1 MYHMKN
7 LVSQEQSLVL
17 PKCMYYIKNPIE
29 GCLKEE
35 MEINVCD
42 QKMPNTQLIE
52 LEGRQDKLLEKL
64 DNLYER
70 IKSISSLCN
79 INIEEKTEKVI
90 NIISSEE
97 IVVVLN
103 PNVLPWFLNKFLKE
117 IPLLNVT
124 WHVHSSVPTEKIPI
138 IDAFFG
144 KYQDLY
150 RVKQGCKINLRLI
163 FKCESTTPELKFSSL
178 SFPILGAVNIIRYLC
193 LTYDNIAPYD
203 YCNYEVDAM
212 LDSAYQLE
220 TASEKSRALL
230 ISKIFPQSKE
240 WIYRDRFS
248 IIDLAVFNVVI
259 QLQNGIKYV
268 PKKWFN
274 NCEKMI
280 L

>member
-17 PKCMYYIKNPIE
+17 PKCMYRLRNPIE
-29 GCLKEE
+29 ECLKEE

-70 IKSISSLCN
+70 IKNISSLCN
-79 INIEEKTEKVI
+79 FNIEEKTKKDI
-90 NIISSEE
+90 NIICPEE

-103 PNVLPWFLNKFLKE
+103 SNILPWFLNKFLKE
-117 IPLLNVT
+117 VPFLNVT

-138 IDAFFG
+138 IEAFFR

-150 RVKQGCKINLRLI
+150 RVIHGAKINLRLI
-163 FKCESTTPELKFSSL
+163 FKCEPTTPELKFSSL

-193 LTYDNIAPYD
+193 LMYDNVAPYD
-203 YCNYEVDAM
+203 YCNHEVDAM

-230 ISKIFPQSKE
+230 ISKIFSQSKE
-240 WIYRDRFS
+240 WIYQDRFS
-248 IIDLAVFNVVI
+248 IIDLAVFNI
-259 QLQNGIKYV
+259 INQLQNGSKYV

-274 NCEKMI
+274 NCEKLI

>member
-42 QKMPNTQLIE
+42 QV
-52 LEGRQDKLLEKL
+52 
-64 DNLYER
+64 
-70 IKSISSLCN
+70 IKFL
-79 INIEEKTEKVI
+79 K
-90 NIISSEE
+90 ISSEE